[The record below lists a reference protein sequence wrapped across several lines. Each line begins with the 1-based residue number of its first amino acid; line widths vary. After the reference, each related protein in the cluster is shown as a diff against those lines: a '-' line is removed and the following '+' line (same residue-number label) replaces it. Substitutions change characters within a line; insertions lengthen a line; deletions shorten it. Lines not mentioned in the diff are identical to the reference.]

1 MTADVSTPSTR
12 YRNGAKKRLLARTLM
27 GGTDAMQAAGQTFM
41 LKHPAESDAAYA
53 VRLKG
58 TTLYNGFKQAV
69 HAQTGKVFS
78 RPVVVGNDVPPIL
91 APYLD
96 DMDGQGRELTP
107 FAMDVFMDAMVDG
120 VTFILV
126 DFPVVRREDGSA
138 PTLADQQAAGA
149 RPYCVPILAD
159 QLIGWS
165 TSNTNGVLQLTQV
178 RIKETCFEQDGEW
191 GEKEVYRIRVLTP
204 GAFAIYEQQVIP
216 GSTSAGKYVL
226 VVQGQTSLPF
236 IPLVPIYANRTGFM
250 EGEPPLSSLADLNL
264 EHWISSSEN
273 RKALTFLRFAMLA
286 ITGVNPNVVVSI
298 GPDKILKLPDG
309 ADAKYLEHT
318 GAGIK
323 AGFDDLAAIEK
334 RMEQASMTVR
344 VENAGRVTATAA
356 AINSEDA
363 NAGLKAIADGMGDSL
378 ELVLDYMAQMMGVAT
393 GGGTLEVN
401 DDFAQAAAIGTPAE
415 LLAAYGMGA
424 ISLETYLA
432 ELQRRHVLDDE
443 LDIQDEIERIQ
454 GAAQLLQAQA
464 ETNSTAEG
472 LQ

>member
-1 MTADVSTPSTR
+1 MTADVSTPSAR
-12 YRNGAKKRLLARTLM
+12 YLAGAEKRLLPRTLM
-27 GGTDAMQAAGQTFM
+27 GGTKAMQAAGQKFM
-41 LKHPAESDAAYA
+41 LKHPAESDAAYD

-78 RPVVVGNDVPPIL
+78 RPVIIGEDVPPLL

-126 DFPVVRREDGSA
+126 DFPVVQREDGSA
-138 PTLADQQAAGA
+138 PTLADQQVAGA
-149 RPYCVPILAD
+149 RPYCVPVLAD

-165 TSNTNGVLQLTQV
+165 TSNESGTLQLSQV

-191 GEKEVYRIRVLTP
+191 GEKEVHRIRVLTP

-226 VVQGQTSLPF
+226 VDQGATSLPF

-250 EGEPPLSSLADLNL
+250 EGEPPLSALADLNL

-286 ITGVNPNVVVSI
+286 ITGVAADATVAI
-298 GPDKILKLPDG
+298 GPDKVLKLPAG

-344 VENAGRVTATAA
+344 VENAGKVTATAA

-363 NAGLKAIADGMGDSL
+363 NAGLKAIADGLGDSL
-378 ELVLDYMAQMMGVAT
+378 ELVLQYMAQMMGIAT

-401 DDFAQAAAIGTPAE
+401 DDFAQAAAMGTPAE

-443 LDIQDEIERIQ
+443 LNIQDEIERIQ
-454 GAAQLLQAQA
+454 GAAQMA
-464 ETNSTAEG
+464 
-472 LQ
+472 